1 METGFG
7 SPSIAGEEE
16 WGFGDPEP
24 AAGASAY
31 PGDTGFGSPYIA
43 LEPAQVQVLAPLGQY
58 GDDGGYVVEVLGD
71 WPEQGPYRFRFRD
84 AGGNVY
90 PTTSYCYS
98 GVPTQGE
105 LCYTLTG
112 GVDIVTFISPP
123 APPGAYTLLIE
134 WGPGFG
140 NQISVKSRTTY
151 SPTRST
157 VAIGEHHGMAIF
169 RNKFAVLDGG
179 LLVHRNPHNLQLGG
193 HHGNSR

>member
-105 LCYTLTG
+105 SCYTLTG

-140 NQISVKSRTTY
+140 NQISVTGPNAPTVLTRNRSRDVYALRRRLPRHYKAGPLTA
-151 SPTRST
+151 RQ
-157 VAIGEHHGMAIF
+157 
-169 RNKFAVLDGG
+169 DQ
-179 LLVHRNPHNLQLGG
+179 LLP
-193 HHGNSR
+193 